1 MRDVKGVRAS
11 KSLRKNPKVAALRLL
26 PLSLRHD
33 LSQDRELGVQ
43 SGGYASWHM
52 WCELVCKGFCT
63 YDTYVCVYVL
73 MKTRPAFCSHDH
85 MKLYVQN
92 TFDDLSWIILV

>member
-1 MRDVKGVRAS
+1 MRSCYELCRDVKGVRAS

-43 SGGYASWHM
+43 SDGYASWHFQKKA
-52 WCELVCKGFCT
+52 LAT
-63 YDTYVCVYVL
+63 YGKHVV
-73 MKTRPAFCSHDH
+73 
-85 MKLYVQN
+85 
-92 TFDDLSWIILV
+92 